1 MGGGPRL
8 GCVVMAAGSA
18 SRFGGDKLAAEI
30 GGRTLLRRALE
41 AVPADR
47 LCRVAVVTRSGWAA
61 AEAEGF
67 GFLAVDNPC
76 PEQGVSRTI
85 RLGLEA
91 LGEVDA
97 AMFQVADQPR
107 LRRETAAALTELYLA
122 HPDRIVGLS
131 HGGVRGNPCI
141 FPARFFP
148 ELRALTGDRG
158 GGAVIRRHPEA
169 LLLMEAAEEELM
181 DADTPRELALLARR
195 RGEEISLRI
204 MTRG

>member
-1 MGGGPRL
+1 M
-8 GCVVMAAGSA
+8 
-18 SRFGGDKLAAEI
+18 
-30 GGRTLLRRALE
+30 
-41 AVPADR
+41 
-47 LCRVAVVTRSGWAA
+47 RVAVVTRSGWAA

-76 PEQGVSRTI
+76 PELGVSRTI
-85 RLGLEA
+85 RLGLQA
-91 LGEVDA
+91 LGEVGRRHVSGGGPAPA
-97 AMFQVADQPR
+97 AA
-107 LRRETAAALTELYLA
+107 ETAAALAELYLA

-148 ELRALTGDRG
+148 ELKALTGDRG

-169 LLLMEAAEEELM
+169 LLLMEAAEEELL
-181 DADTPRELALLARR
+181 DADTPRELALLARG

-204 MTRG
+204 MTGE